1 MKGYTST
8 QLSHIAP
15 HSISAAFFS
24 FRRKYMKLL
33 MNVRSNLSMEYP
45 HACRCVVE
53 TLECVCKR
61 LSVAG
66 MFSFCPAVSHFLS
79 ELDIVLLKEFLHF
92 LF

>member
-1 MKGYTST
+1 
-8 QLSHIAP
+8 
-15 HSISAAFFS
+15 
-24 FRRKYMKLL
+24 MKLL

-92 LF
+92 LFYSDTEIGVFQLGGSDISIRLH